1 MLQAAFREWGVE
13 GPILLQ
19 DAGPG
24 TKRLTAS
31 SSPCGNAAM
40 RRHVPIAL
48 VVWLAGCTAAKAS
61 IQIVNAEQSLS
72 RAETQGAE
80 DIAAYEYTMAR
91 LYLEKAREESGYS
104 EFRIADALARQS
116 AEWSDRAVIF
126 VEKRGRTDINL
137 DDFVLPEA
145 TAPDPAPKA
154 APTRA
159 PKEDWLQE
167 SNPDTVPGEGPLAE
181 EPEPEPDP
189 FAIEEDDDE
198 MELGDPAPEPEPK
211 TNEGTIG
218 DTGTPQ

>member
-1 MLQAAFREWGVE
+1 
-13 GPILLQ
+13 
-19 DAGPG
+19 
-24 TKRLTAS
+24 
-31 SSPCGNAAM
+31 M

-91 LYLEKAREESGYS
+91 LYLEKAQEESGYS

-154 APTRA
+154 APTPA
-159 PKEDWLQE
+159 PDEDWLKE
-167 SNPDTVPGEGPLAE
+167 SNPDTIPGGGPQTEAPE
-181 EPEPEPDP
+181 PEPEPEPEPDP
-189 FAIEEDDDE
+189 FAIEEDEDE
-198 MELGDPAPEPEPK
+198 IEVGDPPPEPAPK
-211 TNEGTIG
+211 ADDGTIG